1 MISLFGGKMREDV
14 VKKIKKRLL
23 EGNEVSAND
32 FDVMKVNAE
41 LFAGI
46 RFVKKRKVS
55 IKWLMQR

>member
-1 MISLFGGKMREDV
+1 MREDV

-46 RFVKKRKVS
+46 KFVKKRRAT
-55 IKWLMQR
+55 IKWLIWK

>member
-1 MISLFGGKMREDV
+1 MREDV
-14 VKKIKKRLL
+14 IEKIKKRLL

-32 FDVMKVNAE
+32 FDVMKVNSE

-46 RFVKKRKVS
+46 RFVKKRRAT

>member
-1 MISLFGGKMREDV
+1 MREDV
-14 VKKIKKRLL
+14 VKKIKKRLF

-46 RFVKKRKVS
+46 KFVKKRRAA
-55 IKWLMQR
+55 IKWLIWK

>member
-1 MISLFGGKMREDV
+1 MREDV
-14 VKKIKKRLL
+14 IAKIRKRLI

-32 FDVMKVNAE
+32 FDAMKVNAE

-46 RFVKKRKVS
+46 RFVKNRKVS

>member
-1 MISLFGGKMREDV
+1 MREYV
-14 VKKIKKRLL
+14 IAKIRKRLI

-46 RFVKKRKVS
+46 KFVKKRKVS

>member
-1 MISLFGGKMREDV
+1 MREDV

-23 EGNEVSAND
+23 EGNEVRAND
-32 FDVMKVNAE
+32 FDIMKVNAE

-46 RFVKKRKVS
+46 KFVKKRKVS

>member
-1 MISLFGGKMREDV
+1 MREDV

-32 FDVMKVNAE
+32 FDVMKINTE

-46 RFVKKRKVS
+46 KFVKKRKVS
-55 IKWLMQR
+55 INWLTWR

>member
-1 MISLFGGKMREDV
+1 MREDV

-23 EGNEVSAND
+23 EGDEVSAND

-46 RFVKKRKVS
+46 KFVKKRRAT
-55 IKWLMQR
+55 IKWLIWK

>member
-1 MISLFGGKMREDV
+1 MREDV
-14 VKKIKKRLL
+14 IAKIRKRLT

-32 FDVMKVNAE
+32 FDIMKVNAE

-46 RFVKKRKVS
+46 KFVKKRKAS

>member
-1 MISLFGGKMREDV
+1 MREDV
-14 VKKIKKRLL
+14 IGKIKKRLT

-55 IKWLMQR
+55 IKWLMRR

>member
-1 MISLFGGKMREDV
+1 MREDV
-14 VKKIKKRLL
+14 IAKIRKRLT

-46 RFVKKRKVS
+46 KFVKKRKVS
-55 IKWLMQR
+55 IKWLTWR